1 MVFEFAED
9 QEIHVDLDG
18 WWERVLDAV
27 REGRAGGG
35 RRRRRELRLSVEDG
49 GGVNYWARV
58 L

>member
-1 MVFEFAED
+1 MFEFAED